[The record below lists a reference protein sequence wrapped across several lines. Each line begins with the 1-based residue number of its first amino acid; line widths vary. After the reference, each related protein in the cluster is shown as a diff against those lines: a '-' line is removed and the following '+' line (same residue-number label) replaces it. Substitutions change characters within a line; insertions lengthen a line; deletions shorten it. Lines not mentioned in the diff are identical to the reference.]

1 MKISIAKHKIEFFD
15 SAETLNILRYQKFN
29 KYLMLDNQVGSTVQD
44 YDKRLMKSI
53 QFLSQDM
60 KEETRR
66 ELDNARQAIYNI
78 QNEFS
83 PKQKAIAVLVKKIDD
98 KYYKNIDAGTI
109 SEIEK
114 HLDRI
119 GFTKEL
125 MDEVLEKVKKK

>member
-1 MKISIAKHKIEFFD
+1 MKITIAKHNIEFYD

-29 KYLMLDNQVGSTVQD
+29 KYLMLDNQVGSTIQD